1 MYRSSPSSLPRPIRA
16 NFFFSSY
23 ARSRMHA
30 DFPGLDPFVRI
41 SAMLLRLQPN
51 LWSPPTF
58 HPRCSEKKEK
68 EKARERERTKGKSTR
83 HSKDR
88 WIKFPALYRKYSIT
102 GWETMAQNFIWP
114 VRLTDYQYRDVFDVW
129 MKREKNEIRGRDKRK
144 SVDRYVVPA
153 SL

>member
-30 DFPGLDPFVRI
+30 DFPGSLCSHKRD
-41 SAMLLRLQPN
+41 A
-51 LWSPPTF
+51 SPLATEFMKPSNF
-58 HPRCSEKKEK
+58 SCSREK
-68 EKARERERTKGKSTR
+68 EGRERERRREWTKGKSAR

-102 GWETMAQNFIWP
+102 GWKTMAQNFIWP

>member
-1 MYRSSPSSLPRPIRA
+1 MYRSSPSSLAQFAPT
-16 NFFFSSY
+16 FSFPVMHGPGCMLI
-23 ARSRMHA
+23 SR
-30 DFPGLDPFVRI
+30 DPFVRT

-58 HPRCSEKKEK
+58 HALEKRKKE
-68 EKARERERTKGKSTR
+68 RERERRREWTKGKSAR

-102 GWETMAQNFIWP
+102 GWKTMAQNFIWP

-129 MKREKNEIRGRDKRK
+129 MKREKNKIRGRDKRK